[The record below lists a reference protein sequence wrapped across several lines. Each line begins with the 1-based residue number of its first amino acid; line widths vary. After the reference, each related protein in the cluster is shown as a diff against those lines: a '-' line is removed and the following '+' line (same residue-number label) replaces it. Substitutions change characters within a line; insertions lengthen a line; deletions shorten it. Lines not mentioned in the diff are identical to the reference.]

1 MIQQAYNFVALFSFQ
16 MKITNI
22 LKLSGWGLQ
31 KIELP
36 WEQIF
41 KAVGVFPVK
50 LLDCQISMVCCAN
63 WPR

>member
-1 MIQQAYNFVALFSFQ
+1 MCLLFHL
-16 MKITNI
+16 KITNI

-41 KAVGVFPVK
+41 IAVGVFSVK
-50 LLDCQISMVCCAN
+50 LFRVPNFNGLPCKLAKIFMM
-63 WPR
+63 